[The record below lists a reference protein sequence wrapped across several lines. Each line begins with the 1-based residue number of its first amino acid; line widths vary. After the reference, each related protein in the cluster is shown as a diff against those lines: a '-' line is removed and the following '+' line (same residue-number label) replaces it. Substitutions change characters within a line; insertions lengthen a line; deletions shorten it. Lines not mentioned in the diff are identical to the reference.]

1 VIGLSFGGAEFAV
14 FVLMS
19 EYVDTEF
26 RNRFLG
32 LLQTMWGLSIILTA
46 CLFAIDEN
54 WRFLSAVFLV
64 FGVGTQFIIF
74 FADESTRFL
83 VSMRENFP
91 EAKRILNKVA
101 RINKLPPF

>member
-1 VIGLSFGGAEFAV
+1 MFADTADVYAGFCFVIGLSFGGAEFAV

-54 WRFLSAVFLV
+54 WRFLT
-64 FGVGTQFIIF
+64 G
-74 FADESTRFL
+74 
-83 VSMRENFP
+83 
-91 EAKRILNKVA
+91 
-101 RINKLPPF
+101 